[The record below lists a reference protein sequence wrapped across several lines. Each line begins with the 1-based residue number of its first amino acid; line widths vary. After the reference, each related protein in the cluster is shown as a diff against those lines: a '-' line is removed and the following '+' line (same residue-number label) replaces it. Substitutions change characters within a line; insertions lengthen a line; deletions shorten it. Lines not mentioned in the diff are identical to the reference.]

1 MGVLASL
8 FGYVLNFLYN
18 LVQNYGI
25 AIILFTVLLKIV
37 MLPISIKQQRTM
49 KKSQEVQ
56 KEVDKAQL
64 KYKNNPEMLSK
75 EVMAIYK
82 REKVSPFSGCLSG
95 ILQLVIFI
103 SVFYLVSR
111 PLTYM
116 KKVDPA
122 VISKYEQE
130 ISASG
135 QSSSYQEIKV
145 IELKSGE
152 DQNVALNMNFLGFDL
167 SKVPMQNWKDW
178 KVFIIPF
185 FYVLLTFVNI
195 RMTSKDMKKDKKIKE
210 IEAGKEKDKVKEK
223 ELDKTDNDLDKKV
236 ENNNKETPEEQLDS
250 MKQMTNNMNYM
261 MPIMSI
267 SISLIAPLG
276 LSLYWLISNI
286 LQLGEKIVIDKVMN
300 NKKQE
305 EIKDV

>member
-152 DQNVALNMNFLGFDL
+152 DQNVALNMNFLGLDL

-210 IEAGKEKDKVKEK
+210 IEAGKEKDKVK